1 MPKFRPIPPNGP
13 RLVVSNQRPEIHD
26 RLMDAINTRHQVSFT
41 YQGKARIV
49 EPHDYGIQNHQARLL
64 SYQIG
69 GQSGSGHLPNWRMFD
84 VNKMSD
90 FKVLEETFAGN
101 RPAKQHY
108 QWDKLFIRV
117 GEPAK

>member
-1 MPKFRPIPPNGP
+1 MPPYNANLNHGP
-13 RLVVSNQRPEIHD
+13 RVVVSNLRPQIHNQ
-26 RLMDAINTRHQVSFT
+26 LLEAISTHHQISFT
-41 YQGKARIV
+41 YQGKPRIA
-49 EPHDYGIQNHQARLL
+49 EPHDYGMRNGRARLL

-69 GQSGSGHLPNWRMFD
+69 GQSSSGRLPNWRMVD

-90 FKVLEETFAGN
+90 FKALEETFAGN

-117 GEPAK
+117 GDPG

>member
-1 MPKFRPIPPNGP
+1 MPPYNPNSKTGP
-13 RLVVSNQRPEIHD
+13 RLVVSNPRPQIHD
-26 RLMDAINTRHQVSFT
+26 QLLQAINARRQISFI
-41 YQGKARIV
+41 YQDKPRIA
-49 EPHDYGIQNHQARLL
+49 EPHDYGMQNGQARLL

-69 GQSGSGHLPNWRMFD
+69 GQSGSGRLPNWRMFD

-90 FKVLEETFAGN
+90 FKMLDETFPGN

-117 GEPAK
+117 GEPE